1 MSHLNGETLAR
12 LVDERPTSLEQ
23 VHLADCAQCRAELV
37 AMQRDSAALAT
48 LGDITPPDAAWD
60 ALETRLAGEGLLRRH
75 AAHHRY
81 AGLLRLAA
89 ALALFLTGSLA
100 GFAWRG
106 TMTPDA
112 NAPAVEVAQAPAAS
126 DREAAST
133 EPEVSA
139 PAVDDNSP
147 TPQDAVADD
156 RSPTPQDAMPA
167 RLAAQE
173 NAPAQNEAAPAPA
186 GQQAE
191 QPLPR
196 ITGPADPAARFAS
209 FDDAMPRTA
218 QEAALLVRDAE
229 SAYLDAL
236 SRYAQL
242 AGSGDDNVDP
252 LARLAALEGIVLT
265 TREALSRAPA
275 DPIINGYH
283 MTALAQREATVRQ
296 IAASTRN
303 PWF

>member
-23 VHLADCAQCRAELV
+23 VHLEDCAQCRAELA

-48 LGDITPPDAAWD
+48 LGDIAPPDAAWD
-60 ALETRLAGEGLLRRH
+60 ALETRLAGEGLLRRRG
-75 AAHHRY
+75 AHRY

-106 TMTPDA
+106 AMAPAT
-112 NAPAVEVAQAPAAS
+112 NAPPVNVAQAPATS
-126 DREAAST
+126 DREPTSA
-133 EPEVSA
+133 EPATSE
-139 PAVDDNSP
+139 PAVDAASDDGAP
-147 TPQDAVADD
+147 TAQDVMPAQRRLAQDA
-156 RSPTPQDAMPA
+156 PT
-167 RLAAQE
+167 
-173 NAPAQNEAAPAPA
+173 QNERVPAAAP
-186 GQQAE
+186 GREQAE

-196 ITGPADPAARFAS
+196 ITGPADPSARFAS

>member
-23 VHLADCAQCRAELV
+23 VHLADCAQCRAELA
-37 AMQRDSAALAT
+37 AMQRDSTALAT
-48 LGDITPPDAAWD
+48 LGDITPRDAAWD
-60 ALETRLAGEGLLRRH
+60 ALETRLAAEGLLRRR
-75 AAHHRY
+75 AAHRY

-100 GFAWRG
+100 GFAWRSV
-106 TMTPDA
+106 MAPDT
-112 NAPAVEVAQAPAAS
+112 NAPAVNVAQAPATS
-126 DREAAST
+126 DRETASAEPAAS
-133 EPEVSA
+133 E
-139 PAVDDNSP
+139 PAVDAAS
-147 TPQDAVADD
+147 DAGAQ
-156 RSPTPQDAMPA
+156 TPQDAMDSG
-167 RLAAQE
+167 
-173 NAPAQNEAAPAPA
+173 APTQNERVPAAAP
-186 GQQAE
+186 GREQAE

-196 ITGPADPAARFAS
+196 ITGPADPSARFAS